1 MDPRP
6 LFEKIKAILNFP
18 LLPLGEVKITL
29 WTLVYFLV
37 LLLLLFYLTGK
48 IRKLLV
54 ERVLVRTKLD
64 VGAQQAI
71 GSISRYVLLMVGLLI
86 ILQTVG
92 INLTTLNVIA
102 GAVGIGVGFGLQNI
116 ASNFI
121 SGLII
126 LFERPIKVGDRIV
139 VGDVEGDVIEIG
151 ARSTT
156 VVTNNQIAIIV
167 PNSMFISE
175 PVVNWKYNDPRVRF
189 EIPVGVS
196 YGSDVRLVERLLLEV
211 ARENADVLKE
221 PPPDVCFRE
230 FGESSLKFVLR
241 VWNHN
246 HVHRKL
252 VLYSALNFAIHDKFK
267 VHGVEIP
274 FPQRDLHIR
283 GGALL
288 TKNVPPSA

>member
-1 MDPRP
+1 MGSQP
-6 LFEKIKAILNFP
+6 LLEKIKGVLNFP

-29 WTLVYFLV
+29 WTLIYFLV
-37 LLLLLFYLTGK
+37 LLLLLFYLTRK

-64 VGAQQAI
+64 IGAQQAI
-71 GSISRYVLLMVGLLI
+71 GSISRYVLLLVGLLI

-175 PVVNWKYNDPRVRF
+175 PVVNWKYTDPRVRF
-189 EIPVGVS
+189 EIPVGVA

-211 ARENADVLKE
+211 AKENPDVLQN
-221 PPPDVCFRE
+221 PQPDVCFRE
-230 FGESSLKFVLR
+230 FGDSSLNFVLR
-241 VWNHN
+241 VWNQS

-252 VLYSALNFAIHDKFK
+252 VLYSALNFAIYDKFK
-267 VHGVEIP
+267 EHGVEIP

-283 GGALL
+283 SGAMQ
-288 TKNVPPSA
+288 TDGVPPSP

>member
-1 MDPRP
+1 MDMQSLLAR
-6 LFEKIKAILNFP
+6 IKAILNFP

-29 WTLVYFLV
+29 LTLFYFLV
-37 LLLLLFYLTGK
+37 LLLLLFYLTAK
-48 IRKLLV
+48 TRKLLV
-54 ERVLVRTKLD
+54 ERVLIRTKLD
-64 VGAQQAI
+64 VGAQQAV
-71 GSISRYVLLMVGLLI
+71 GSITRYVLLLVGLLV

-189 EIPVGVS
+189 EIPVGVA

-211 ARENADVLKE
+211 AKENADVLND

-230 FGESSLKFVLR
+230 FGDSMLNFTLR
-241 VWNHN
+241 VWNQN

-252 VLYSALNFAIHDKFK
+252 VLFSALNFAIHDKFK
-267 VHGVEIP
+267 MHGIEIP
-274 FPQRDLHIR
+274 FPQRVLHIR
-283 GGALL
+283 GGAPEP
-288 TKNVPPSA
+288 NGASRPV

>member
-1 MDPRP
+1 MDSQPV
-6 LFEKIKAILNFP
+6 LEKIKSILNFP

-29 WTLVYFLV
+29 WTLIYFLA

-64 VGAQQAI
+64 VGAQQAV
-71 GSISRYVLLMVGLLI
+71 GSISRYVLLLVGLLI

-175 PVVNWKYNDPRVRF
+175 PVINWKYTDPRVRF
-189 EIPVGVS
+189 EIPVGVA

-211 ARENADVLKE
+211 AKENADVLE
-221 PPPDVCFRE
+221 NPPPDVCFRE
-230 FGESSLKFVLR
+230 FGESSLNFVLR
-241 VWNHN
+241 VWNQN

-252 VLYSALNFAIHDKFK
+252 VLYSALNFAIYDKFK
-267 VHGVEIP
+267 EHGVEIP

-283 GGALL
+283 SGALQ
-288 TKNVPPSA
+288 TNGVPPSP

>member
-1 MDPRP
+1 MDAQSLLTR
-6 LFEKIKAILNFP
+6 IKDILNYKF
-18 LLPLGEVKITL
+18 GGTEITL
-29 WTLVYFLV
+29 WTLVYFIV
-37 LLLLLFYLTGK
+37 LLLLLFYFTGK
-48 IRKLLV
+48 ARKLLV
-54 ERVLVRTKLD
+54 ERVLTRTKLD
-64 VGAQQAI
+64 VGARQAV
-71 GSISRYVLLMVGLLI
+71 GSITRYLLLLVGLLI

-139 VGDVEGDVIEIG
+139 VGDVEGDVTEIG

-156 VVTNNQIAIIV
+156 VVTNNRIAIIV

-175 PVVNWKYNDPRVRF
+175 PVINWKYTDPRVRF
-189 EIPVGVS
+189 EIPVGVA

-211 ARENADVLKE
+211 AKENADVLE
-221 PPPDVCFRE
+221 DPPPDVCFSE
-230 FGESSLKFVLR
+230 FGDSSLNFVLR
-241 VWNHN
+241 VWNQS

-252 VLYSALNFAIHDKFK
+252 VLYSALNFAIYDKFK
-267 VHGVEIP
+267 EHGVEIP

-283 GGALL
+283 SGALQ
-288 TKNVPPSA
+288 TKNVLPSA